1 MASFNPKTQRGFIL
15 VTSLIFMLV
24 LTMVAITAMDKTT
37 MDMRMSNNS
46 VLKAR
51 SLEASEGLRNIGGE
65 LIDAHTYNRGWPKSA
80 SGSVEN
86 DTFNTTIP
94 SGLAIADVDN
104 KLYDGNDTST
114 DGTNPESVFTPSK
127 LVTDLTYQHDANS
140 DSDYIDAE
148 DTDAEMSVYKVAT
161 VTIPG
166 SGTCQVCG
174 YEGTGKSAAA
184 GGVVIFF
191 DLRSSGASAGS
202 ANTVT
207 VAEYRHVVRN

>member
-1 MASFNPKTQRGFIL
+1 MAKLNSITQRGYIL

-24 LTMVAITAMDKTT
+24 LTLIAITAMDMTT

-51 SLEASEGLRNIGGE
+51 SLESSEGLRNIGGE
-65 LIDAHTYNRGWPKSA
+65 LLDAHAYNRGWPVSIG
-80 SGSVEN
+80 GSVQN
-86 DTFNTTIP
+86 DVFNTTIP
-94 SGLAIADVDN
+94 NGLTIADVDN

-114 DGTNPESVFTPSK
+114 DGTNPESIFTPGT
-127 LVTDLTYQHDANS
+127 LVTDMTYQHDANG
-140 DSDYIDAE
+140 DSDYIDDE
-148 DTDAEMSVYKVAT
+148 DTDANMSVYKVAT

-184 GGVVIFF
+184 GGVMIFF